1 MKLLFL
7 STYNLTIDKDHHFTR
22 DVLDSLYLRFQNVG
36 NELAIASILCEVELK
51 DSFVTEEQY
60 KGMSYYKLHT
70 SSLSK
75 QDLIADV
82 CKLYE
87 FVVPSIIHSN
97 MIELVDIEAAKRCNI
112 PIVSTIHVGGFLC
125 PRGSASGFLKY
136 DDNICD
142 TKIGRKCFRCCAQD
156 FPLPPLARFFYRC
169 TPTRLKEWAYKKFKG
184 KQIFYLTQFLDRSHD
199 IIEKDRSIDS
209 YKYATII
216 AANYRLK
223 EILALNGLTE
233 NVVVLPHGV
242 KARKSLSMPKIDNVI
257 RLCFFGR
264 IAHIKGLHLLFKAL
278 QGIDSSLFELHVI
291 GDAAPNLQSQLYKK
305 KVVKMAKGMKVFWH
319 SWLLNSEIESVIK
332 DMHVMIHPT
341 ICLEVYG
348 LTIAESLSIGRPV
361 LASRCGGAEMQIQDG
376 VNGWLVEPNNVVA
389 LRDKILYIIQHKEE
403 ILLMSNNCKLP
414 HPLSE
419 YTESLL
425 ALYNNVLS

>member
-1 MKLLFL
+1 MKSLFL

-22 DVLDSLYLRFQNVG
+22 DVLDSLYLRFHNMG
-36 NELAIASILCEVELK
+36 NELAVASILFEVGLEE
-51 DSFVTEEQY
+51 SFVTEEQY
-60 KGMSYYKLHT
+60 KGMPYYKLHT
-70 SSLSK
+70 SSLLK
-75 QDLIADV
+75 EKLIVDV

-87 FVVPSIIHSN
+87 YVAPSIIHSN
-97 MIELVDIEAAKRCNI
+97 MMELIDVEAAKLCNI

-142 TKIGRKCFRCCAQD
+142 TKIGHKCFRCCAKD
-156 FPLPPLARFFYRC
+156 FPLPPLARFLYWSI
-169 TPTRLKEWAYKKFKG
+169 PTRFREWAYNKFKG
-184 KQIFYLTQFLDRSHD
+184 KQVFYLTQFLERSHD
-199 IIEKDRSIDS
+199 IIEREKAIET
-209 YKYATII
+209 YKHATII

-242 KARKSLSMPKIDNVI
+242 KARKNLPISKLDNVI

-278 QGIDSSLFELHVI
+278 QGIDKSLFELHVI
-291 GDAAPNLQSQLYKK
+291 GDAAPNVQSQLYKRK
-305 KVVKMAKGMKVFWH
+305 IVKMSKGMNVFWY
-319 SWLLNSEIESVIK
+319 SWLPNSEIESVIK

-361 LASRCGGAEMQIQDG
+361 LASRCGGAEMQIQNG
-376 VNGWLVEPNNVVA
+376 VNGWLVEPNSVTA

-403 ILLMSNNCKLP
+403 IISMSNNCRLP

-419 YTESLL
+419 YTEGLL
-425 ALYNNVLS
+425 TLYNKLLS